1 MGLKESRWCAFGLRA
16 VMCRSIPASARD
28 ASGRR
33 PADRLK
39 KIPQRGE
46 FDDLL
51 SRQNGGDQ
59 FTPRSGMDLV
69 EMQLRHR
76 LRREL
81 PYAFLKSA
89 LRNEVGSGAADTSI
103 VA

>member
-1 MGLKESRWCAFGLRA
+1 MGRQ
-16 VMCRSIPASARD
+16 
-28 ASGRR
+28 R
-33 PADRLK
+33 PAAGRIRLK

-46 FDDLL
+46 FNDLL

-59 FTPRSGMDLV
+59 FTPSSGVDIV

-76 LRREL
+76 LGREL

>member
-1 MGLKESRWCAFGLRA
+1 
-16 VMCRSIPASARD
+16 MCRSIPASARD
-28 ASGRR
+28 ASGRQ

-69 EMQLRHR
+69 EMQLRNR
-76 LRREL
+76 LGREL

-103 VA
+103 VE

>member
-1 MGLKESRWCAFGLRA
+1 MLALPVDPERMGRQ
-16 VMCRSIPASARD
+16 
-28 ASGRR
+28 R
-33 PADRLK
+33 PAAGRIRLK

-46 FDDLL
+46 FNDLL

-59 FTPRSGMDLV
+59 FTPRSGVDIV

-76 LRREL
+76 LGREL
-81 PYAFLKSA
+81 PYAFVKSA

>member
-1 MGLKESRWCAFGLRA
+1 
-16 VMCRSIPASARD
+16 
-28 ASGRR
+28 
-33 PADRLK
+33 
-39 KIPQRGE
+39 
-46 FDDLL
+46 
-51 SRQNGGDQ
+51 
-59 FTPRSGMDLV
+59 MDLV

-76 LRREL
+76 LGREL

>member
-1 MGLKESRWCAFGLRA
+1 
-16 VMCRSIPASARD
+16 MCRSIPASARD

-59 FTPRSGMDLV
+59 FTPRSGMDL

-76 LRREL
+76 LGREL
-81 PYAFLKSA
+81 PYAFLESA

>member
-1 MGLKESRWCAFGLRA
+1 MAARA
-16 VMCRSIPASARD
+16 IASPLCRSIPASARY
-28 ASGRR
+28 ARG

-46 FDDLL
+46 FNDLL

-59 FTPRSGMDLV
+59 FTPSSGVDIV

-76 LRREL
+76 LGREL
-81 PYAFLKSA
+81 PYAFLESA

>member
-1 MGLKESRWCAFGLRA
+1 MRVRFAGCHVPVDPERMGRQ
-16 VMCRSIPASARD
+16 
-28 ASGRR
+28 R

-59 FTPRSGMDLV
+59 FTPRSGVDIV

-76 LRREL
+76 LGREL
-81 PYAFLKSA
+81 PYAFLKGA